1 MKKLLILATLLLSFN
16 SFSMVYVSMETTKG
30 TLEIELDDEKAPIS
44 VENFLNYVDTN
55 FYAGTIF
62 HRTVPNFVIQA
73 GGHLPDMTE
82 KPTNAP
88 IKNECLN
95 GLSNLFGTLG
105 MARTEEMDSATSQFY
120 INTKDNVRLD
130 KRYAVFGRVIGGEE
144 IMRSIEHAQ
153 TTSVGEYENVPVEP
167 IIILSITRRNSL

>member
-1 MKKLLILATLLLSFN
+1 
-16 SFSMVYVSMETTKG
+16 MVHVTMVTTKG
-30 TLEIELDDEKAPIS
+30 NLEIELDDVNAPIS

-73 GGHLPDMTE
+73 GGHLPDLSS

-130 KRYAVFGRVIGGEE
+130 QRYAVFGRVINGLEV
-144 IMRSIEHAQ
+144 IRAIEHTP
-153 TTSVGEYENVPVEP
+153 TTTVGEYQNVPLEP
-167 IIILSITRRNSL
+167 IIILSISRR

>member
-1 MKKLLILATLLLSFN
+1 MKTILILSALLFSSH

-120 INTKDNVRLD
+120 INTQDNVRLD
-130 KRYAVFGRVIGGEE
+130 KRYAVFGRVISGFEV
-144 IMRSIEHAQ
+144 IRAIEH
-153 TTSVGEYENVPVEP
+153 TTTTTVGEYQNVPTEP
-167 IIILSITRRNSL
+167 IIILSITRR